1 MRPPWPL
8 SDKSGS
14 RRWRPRAVAEGR
26 GAVADQRPCMTNKRP
41 EPSLLP
47 VPRTPFVSL
56 RWVIQVRLDGCLSAT
71 QPASD
76 LGDRQVLLVAIV
88 PGELCSAAAFAN
100 TIAHITPPRA
110 PLPPPFAASQRRSY
124 RPCWTARQWPKSEI
138 PPTEC
143 RSVVRRHRARWSMAD
158 FWIASIASG
167 EPASTGCSEL
177 ANSGSARSSTAVT
190 CFSTCGPLS
199 VKPSRRVQRPAGRP
213 RGCPA
218 GNHGGIRSVTAVRG
232 RCGC

>member
-1 MRPPWPL
+1 MTAPI
-8 SDKSGS
+8 
-14 RRWRPRAVAEGR
+14 RRGVGRVAACRSTSVHDQQALRLRRVGR
-26 GAVADQRPCMTNKRP
+26 
-41 EPSLLP
+41 
-47 VPRTPFVSL
+47 PFVSI
-56 RWVIQVRLDGCLSAT
+56 RRVIQVRLDGCLSAT

-143 RSVVRRHRARWSMAD
+143 RSVVRRHRARWSIAD

-177 ANSGSARSSTAVT
+177 AVCETDDVLVVET
-190 CFSTCGPLS
+190 WI
-199 VKPSRRVQRPAGRP
+199 RRG
-213 RGCPA
+213 
-218 GNHGGIRSVTAVRG
+218 GGI
-232 RCGC
+232 